1 MSLILNFIN
10 EINTILMTKRSEDDV
25 DPFTLHMPEHKFKKN
40 AEKFNYAITMVYE
53 KYKERD
59 VKLYHIILS
68 LQEFFEMDLLVHQL
82 LSPKLRKI
90 VKAEMEEAYHIRPTQ
105 RRKSN
110 AQKASDTTE

>member
-1 MSLILNFIN
+1 MSLSLNFIN

-40 AEKFNYAITMVYE
+40 VEKFNYAITMVYE